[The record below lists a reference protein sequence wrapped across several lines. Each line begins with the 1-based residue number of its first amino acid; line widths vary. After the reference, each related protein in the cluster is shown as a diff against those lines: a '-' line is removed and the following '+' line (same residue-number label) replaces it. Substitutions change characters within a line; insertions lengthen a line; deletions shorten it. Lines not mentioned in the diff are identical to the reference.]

1 VTLVVEAG
9 QLVDVLAGEVL
20 PDRRVVVDGER
31 VSAVLGPNDPAP
43 VGAEVLDLRDCTVL
57 PGLIDLH
64 THLVGPVEAGDAPGI
79 LDRSPAEEALD
90 GVANARATLGAGV
103 TTVRDVGT
111 FWAFVDID
119 LRRAIDTGVVE
130 GPRMQCAGAYLTC
143 SGGGGEITGVPHGRV
158 VPPQMRV
165 GVADSVDDVRRAAER
180 IVAAGATVLKVIA
193 TGAVLAPGTEPGEA
207 ELSEAQI
214 RAAVEVAAAHGLYV
228 AAHAH
233 GAEGAKRAARA
244 GVRSIE
250 HGSLLDDEA
259 LDLMGEHGTWLVADV
274 YNGDYIEETGVREGW
289 PAELLRKNRETTGTQ
304 REAFS
309 KAVERGLNIAFG
321 TDAGVYPHGANA
333 RQLPI
338 MVRLGLAPLATLRA
352 ATADAARCMGWEHDV
367 GALEPGRYADL
378 VAVRGFDL
386 GDLTL
391 LQEPQLVVKG
401 GVTVADRRGV
411 APAP

>member
-1 VTLVVEAG
+1 VTVVVEAG
-9 QLVDVLAGEVL
+9 RLVDVVAGEVVT
-20 PDRRVVVDGER
+20 DRRIVVDGDR
-31 VSAVLGPNDPAP
+31 VTAVLGPDDQAPA
-43 VGAEVLDLRDCTVL
+43 GAEALDLRDCTVL

-90 GVANARATLGAGV
+90 GVANARATLRAGV

-119 LRRAIDTGVVE
+119 LRRAIDAGIVE

-143 SGGGGEITGVPHGRV
+143 SGGGGEITGVPDGRV

-180 IVAAGATVLKVIA
+180 IIAAGATALKVIA

-207 ELSEAQI
+207 ELTEDQI
-214 RAAVEVAAAHGLYV
+214 RAAVEVAAAHGLFV

-233 GAEGAKRAARA
+233 GAEGAKRAVRA

-289 PAELLRKNRETTGTQ
+289 PEDLLRKNRETTGTQ
-304 REAFS
+304 REAFT
-309 KAVERGLNIAFG
+309 KAVGLGLNIAFG
-321 TDAGVYPHGANA
+321 TDAGVYPHGKNA

-352 ATADAARCMGWEHDV
+352 ATADAARCMGWEQDV
-367 GALEPGRYADL
+367 GALEPGRFADL

-386 GDLTL
+386 GDLSVLQDPTL
-391 LQEPQLVVKG
+391 VMKS
-401 GVTVADRRGV
+401 GVTVADHRGT
-411 APAP
+411 PAGP

>member
-1 VTLVVEAG
+1 MTLVVEAG
-9 QLVDVLAGEVL
+9 QLVDVLVGEVL
-20 PDRRVVVDGER
+20 PNRRVVVDGER
-31 VSAVLGPNDPAP
+31 VTTVLGPDDPAP

-79 LDRSPAEEALD
+79 LDRSPAQEALD
-90 GVANARATLGAGV
+90 GVANARATLDAGV

-143 SGGGGEITGVPHGRV
+143 SGGGGEITGVPPGRV

-180 IVAAGATVLKVIA
+180 IIAAGATVLKVIA

-207 ELSEAQI
+207 ELSEDQI
-214 RAAVEVAAAHGLYV
+214 RAAVEVAAAHGMYV

-274 YNGDYIEETGVREGW
+274 YNGDYIEETGVRDGW

-352 ATADAARCMGWEHDV
+352 ATADAARCMGWDHDV

-378 VAVRGFDL
+378 VAVRGFEL
-386 GDLTL
+386 GDLSV
-391 LQEPQLVVKG
+391 LQDPQLVMKG

>member
-1 VTLVVEAG
+1 MH
-9 QLVDVLAGEVL
+9 
-20 PDRRVVVDGER
+20 RVIT
-31 VSAVLGPNDPAP
+31 AVNAP
-43 VGAEVLDLRDCTVL
+43 R
-57 PGLIDLH
+57 
-64 THLVGPVEAGDAPGI
+64 
-79 LDRSPAEEALD
+79 
-90 GVANARATLGAGV
+90 
-103 TTVRDVGT
+103 
-111 FWAFVDID
+111 
-119 LRRAIDTGVVE
+119 
-130 GPRMQCAGAYLTC
+130 
-143 SGGGGEITGVPHGRV
+143 
-158 VPPQMRV
+158 
-165 GVADSVDDVRRAAER
+165 
-180 IVAAGATVLKVIA
+180 

-207 ELSEAQI
+207 ELSEDQI
-214 RAAVEVAAAHGLYV
+214 RAAVEVAAAHGMYV

-274 YNGDYIEETGVREGW
+274 YNGDYIEETGVRDGW

-352 ATADAARCMGWEHDV
+352 ATADAARCMGWDHDV

-378 VAVRGFDL
+378 VAVRGFEL
-386 GDLTL
+386 GDLSV
-391 LQEPQLVVKG
+391 LQDPQLVMKG

>member
-1 VTLVVEAG
+1 MTLVVEAG
-9 QLVDVLAGEVL
+9 RLVDVEAGQVLA
-20 PDRRVVVDGER
+20 DRRVVVENDR
-31 VSAVLGPNDPAP
+31 VTAVLGPDDPVP
-43 VGAEVLDLRDCTVL
+43 PDAEVLDLRDCTVM

-111 FWAFVDID
+111 FWAFVDLD

-143 SGGGGEITGVPHGRV
+143 SGGGGEITGVPDGRV
-158 VPPQMRV
+158 VPPEMRV
-165 GVADSVDDVRRAAER
+165 GVADSVADVRRAAER
-180 IVAAGATVLKVIA
+180 IIAAGATVLKMIA

-207 ELSEAQI
+207 ELSEEQI
-214 RAAVEVAAAHGLYV
+214 RAAVEVAAEHGLFV

-233 GAEGAKRAARA
+233 GAEGAKRATRA

-274 YNGDYIEETGVREGW
+274 YNGDYIDETGTRDGW
-289 PAELLRKNRETTGTQ
+289 PEELLRKNRETTGTQ
-304 REAFS
+304 REAFT
-309 KAVERGLNIAFG
+309 KAVERGLNLAFG
-321 TDAGVYPHGANA
+321 TDAGVYPHGKNA

-338 MVRLGLAPLATLRA
+338 MVRLGLPPLETLRA
-352 ATADAARCMGWEHDV
+352 ATADAARCMGWERDV
-367 GALEPGRYADL
+367 GALEPGRFADL

-386 GDLTL
+386 GDLSV
-391 LQEPQLVVKG
+391 LQQPVLVMKG
-401 GVTVADRRGV
+401 GVTVADHRG
-411 APAP
+411 APTAS